1 MNFLSSLFSNK
12 DRNLQP
18 AATPIIAEQ
27 PEIRETDFVDHSEPN
42 SYVITYGTQMPID
55 AIYHYID
62 QDFEPQGYDDAMCS
76 NDASYKEKK
85 MNYIRNGLIRLFD
98 QVALRYRSDLRDL
111 EVEIKM
117 LAEQGLM
124 NMADRVEARKNT
136 FIEHLNTIAEMQQ
149 ALNADDPKMLSMISS
164 YERGFLKGLTAKATT
179 LLQS

>member
-1 MNFLSSLFSNK
+1 MSFLSSLFSDKN
-12 DRNLQP
+12 RNLQP
-18 AATPIIAEQ
+18 ADAPVTAVL
-27 PEIRETDFVDHSEPN
+27 PEIRETDFVDHSEPA

-62 QDFEPQGYDDAMCS
+62 QDYEPQGYDDAMSS

-85 MNYIRNGLIRLFD
+85 MNYIRDGLLRLFD
-98 QVALRYRSDLRDL
+98 QITLRYRNDLRDL

-117 LAEQGLM
+117 LAEQGLT
-124 NMADRVEARKNT
+124 NMAARVEARKDT

-149 ALNADDPKMLSMISS
+149 ALDADDPKMLSMISS

-179 LLQS
+179 LLQH